1 MTFLS
6 ENWKKN
12 SRNCNINGENRIF
25 AFFDF
30 RKREKTRHLFQ
41 KVGGV
46 SRGKQIIDSCKRY
59 STK

>member
-1 MTFLS
+1 MTFLF

-12 SRNCNINGENRIF
+12 RRNCNINGENRIF

-46 SRGKQIIDSCKRY
+46 SRGKQIIDS
-59 STK
+59 